1 MRVIQHN
8 CQKNY
13 AVCQATFQVGKEIG
27 AEILCLQEPYIG
39 SGGMSH
45 PAYDF
50 RFSTVGERR
59 QQRVAIGIKK
69 DLGGRIMAE
78 TRSDL
83 VDHPYIQV
91 VDVWEL
97 DIHKKKKR
105 RTRLV
110 NIYDNWVGRGQL
122 WQGEAEEKRRAIQDV
137 DWETVI
143 EGRTILMGDFNAH
156 SIYWNPECRRRERA
170 ETLEALIDKYELIV
184 NNDMAVPTRPKNT
197 AGHSIIDLTITTPAL
212 GFVAAWSID
221 PEYST
226 PSDHELITFDLKN
239 LDYTQGSIGPSK
251 DVTGWA
257 LKDLTT
263 EQEKNMEDQWKAI
276 TEERPVVSAS
286 CSREELDLEAQCI
299 SDTLSQMFDH
309 NCKPLRI
316 CARSKRWWNE
326 DVNQARSQYKTQR
339 RKFQTQETRLKNI
352 KFTEM
357 SITVK
362 YAKQRISALRNG
374 YKEMKSHSMKDTKAF

>member
-1 MRVIQHN
+1 
-8 CQKNY
+8 
-13 AVCQATFQVGKEIG
+13 
-27 AEILCLQEPYIG
+27 
-39 SGGMSH
+39 
-45 PAYDF
+45 
-50 RFSTVGERR
+50 
-59 QQRVAIGIKK
+59 
-69 DLGGRIMAE
+69 MAE

-110 NIYDNWVGRGQL
+110 NIYDNWIGRGQL

-143 EGRTILMGDFNAH
+143 EGRTILVGDFNAH

-221 PEYST
+221 PEYAT
-226 PSDHELITFDLKN
+226 PSDHELITFDLEN
-239 LDYTQGSIGPSK
+239 LEYTQGCLGPSK
-251 DVTGWA
+251 EVTGWA

-263 EQEKNMEDQWKAI
+263 EQEKNMENQWKAI
-276 TEERPVVSAS
+276 AEEHPAILTTCR
-286 CSREELDLEAQCI
+286 REELDLEAQWI
-299 SDTLSQMFDH
+299 SDILAQMFDH
-309 NCKPLRI
+309 NCKTLRI
-316 CARSKRWWNE
+316 CARSKRWWND
-326 DVNQARSQYKTQR
+326 DVSQARSQHKAQR
-339 RKFQTQETRLKNI
+339 RKFQSQEISLEEYKVNRNAYYRKIRKAKDQCFEKWIQGNEEPPKGGHEGFLENDNLHHTQKWQDDNERCWT
-352 KFTEM
+352 
-357 SITVK
+357 
-362 YAKQRISALRNG
+362 ALR
-374 YKEMKSHSMKDTKAF
+374 YTKSWCHEPRGTLDEWCFEASAGR